1 MPYEDDTMVFTAPEV
16 QALFVSINKL
26 GTVTSSGCADLTVA
40 SGEGI
45 KRGLRGRNATF
56 TVR

>member
-1 MPYEDDTMVFTAPEV
+1 MLFAAPEV
-16 QALFVSINKL
+16 QSLFATITKL

-45 KRGLRGRNATF
+45 KRGVRGRSAAF